1 MKPIP
6 RPAHLDIASPKSA
19 LLSYHSERASRLR
32 AILTEFMMAA
42 LDEPLRMGFE
52 TPEEARAAGYEVTP
66 EEWWARIET
75 LKWEDGSPT
84 AVIRDEMRF
93 HERCM
98 EYLVNG

>member
-1 MKPIP
+1 MKPMP

-19 LLSYHSERASRLR
+19 LLSYHSERAGSLR
-32 AILTEFMMAA
+32 AILTEFMMTA
-42 LDEPLRMGFE
+42 LNEPHRMGFE
-52 TPEEARAAGYEVTP
+52 TADEARAAGFVTAP
-66 EEWWARIET
+66 EEWWAQT
-75 LKWEDGSPT
+75 NALKWEDGSPT